1 MRSEV
6 DAMGEDAGRV
16 WEYLNKNGDA
26 SPTQLANG
34 LKANTPKI
42 HRALGWLAREGK
54 IQIEREKGIEQIS
67 LTGE

>member
-1 MRSEV
+1 MRGEV

-26 SPTQLANG
+26 STTQLAKG
-34 LKANTPKI
+34 LKTTTPKI

-54 IQIEREKGIEQIS
+54 IQIERVKGIEQIS